1 MRQYGLLFLMLGLPV
16 VIYLLYVNTAENRYQ
31 SLPIYGPRKV
41 LPTAVADG
49 KTHPDDT
56 LYFELPGVQEW
67 SMGSINPVNILHLM
81 RYDGPVT
88 RLSLR
93 STQAARVRD
102 VFRKNPLVH
111 QFCLGVNDGAVK
123 NLDSAVLFADM
134 QPLDWSL
141 DSTSKAALW
150 QDLRVFTP
158 DWQQMFRQVPQED
171 LTLLVDRQGRVRGFY
186 RGVLKDQTD
195 RLMEDTRT
203 LIAEYANTP
212 NKRRRRV

>member
-81 RYDGPVT
+81 RYDGPVH

-123 NLDSAVLFADM
+123 NLDSVVLFADM

-141 DSTSKAALW
+141 DSTSKGPSCFYPGLATNVPSGTPGGF
-150 QDLRVFTP
+150 DLVGGSP
-158 DWQQMFRQVPQED
+158 GPGPG
-171 LTLLVDRQGRVRGFY
+171 LLPRCSQRPNRSFDGGY
-186 RGVLKDQTD
+186 TD
-195 RLMEDTRT
+195 ADCG
-203 LIAEYANTP
+203 ICQYA
-212 NKRRRRV
+212 